1 MIDDINKDTKAR
13 MTKSVESLKNEL
25 VRIRT
30 GRAHPN
36 LLEHITVDYYGTA
49 VPLNN
54 VGSITATDSRT
65 LAITLWEKD
74 MVAAV
79 EKAIMTS
86 ELGLNP
92 ATAGMTIRVPLPPLT
107 EDRRRELVKVVRHEA
122 EQARVA
128 VRNIRRDANHD
139 LKDMVKEKTISED
152 EERRAQDKVQKQTDK
167 YIAEIEQLVA
177 DKESELMEV

>member
-1 MIDDINKDTKAR
+1 VIDDINKDTKAR

>member
-1 MIDDINKDTKAR
+1 MIDDINRDIKAR
-13 MTKSVESLKNEL
+13 MTKSVESLKGEL

-36 LLEHITVDYYGTA
+36 LLEHITVDYYGTT

-54 VGSITATDSRT
+54 VGSITATDPRT
-65 LAITLWEKD
+65 LTITLWEKD
-74 MVAAV
+74 MVAIV

-107 EDRRRELVKVVRHEA
+107 EDRRCELVKVVRHEA

-139 LKDMVKEKTISED
+139 LKDMIKEKMISED
-152 EERRAQDKVQKQTDK
+152 EERHAQDEVQKQTDK
-167 YIAEIEQLVA
+167 YIAEIEQLVT
-177 DKESELMEV
+177 DKESELMEI